1 MIAQH
6 CCFHT
11 CALTYLANHS
21 LPLPFSPVH
30 SSPKRAFS
38 SWSKSSL
45 REEKRIKGRE
55 RQRERDKESERV
67 LQTTG
72 TNANTHQ
79 LTCDY
84 NYVWSFLLIQENSSP
99 KKMKILSSFT
109 RFKHLWLFYFH
120 GEQKYTITKACQAPA
135 RTKSPVKVVSMTH
148 TLYSMASEAIK

>member
-84 NYVWSFLLIQENSSP
+84 NSVWSFFLIQENSSP

-120 GEQKYTITKACQAPA
+120 GEKSTPSQRPVKVQQGQ
-135 RTKSPVKVVSMTH
+135 KSPVKVVYM